1 MWTKGAAV
9 FPASKKSGLQG
20 ATQTCAFP
28 HFPGL
33 THAFMAKW
41 LFIVAGANEKTAEL
55 NNAALDG
62 KRGSLCRSQA
72 WEIQSGLGLG
82 EVSRNS
88 SSISFIKDYKSKAR
102 FSPY

>member
-33 THAFMAKW
+33 THAFMANGCSSWRGQREECRVEQRRSGWETRLSLPVSSLGNPKRFW
-41 LFIVAGANEKTAEL
+41 AKLAETRL
-55 NNAALDG
+55 P
-62 KRGSLCRSQA
+62 S
-72 WEIQSGLGLG
+72 
-82 EVSRNS
+82 VS
-88 SSISFIKDYKSKAR
+88 
-102 FSPY
+102 